1 MRVLSVAVSALIL
14 GCAFSGGAAAQSAF
28 LINDALKQAIKTHPG
43 VGEASANRRAT
54 QSELRQQQS
63 TLLPQIRIETR
74 NGPERFNQ
82 NVVPAPLGNNRWY
95 NGRSASV
102 VVRQLL
108 FDGFTSINEI
118 WRQAAR
124 VDAAAARVQER
135 TELLALDAAEAYID
149 IIRYQRL
156 IAVAQDNVRVH
167 RGLLA
172 NVTSRF
178 QGGRSGEGDL
188 EQTRE
193 RVENA
198 QATLAQFQQ
207 SLDEARAKYRRAVGI
222 EPINL
227 RTPGRLGGMPS
238 SRDKA
243 LAIAVRFNPTI
254 KAAGA
259 DAKAAKYAFDS
270 TAGAFVP
277 NVYLE
282 ARGTTGVDSDGYVGH
297 RDDVSAKVVMSWDIF
312 RGGQDS
318 WRRNEMSERYIES
331 TMRHARLQRDAI
343 ESIDRA
349 WAARTLT
356 ASRIASLNRQI
367 TSDRKVIVS
376 YKKEYEL
383 GQRSLVD
390 LLNGQNQLFNGLV
403 SLISTQSV
411 AVFADYQLLA
421 AMGGLIEYI
430 KAPPPA
436 DAAPLPIQ
444 PFGLFPTEVAP
455 ILLHLPKSGPKPL
468 KVERV
473 APVPALNF
481 AATTSPRKNDFSNRW
496 AGVNPVAE
504 LVDAASK
511 WQATHTHTK

>member
-1 MRVLSVAVSALIL
+1 
-14 GCAFSGGAAAQSAF
+14 
-28 LINDALKQAIKTHPG
+28 
-43 VGEASANRRAT
+43 
-54 QSELRQQQS
+54 
-63 TLLPQIRIETR
+63 
-74 NGPERFNQ
+74 
-82 NVVPAPLGNNRWY
+82 
-95 NGRSASV
+95 
-102 VVRQLL
+102 
-108 FDGFTSINEI
+108 
-118 WRQAAR
+118 
-124 VDAAAARVQER
+124 
-135 TELLALDAAEAYID
+135 
-149 IIRYQRL
+149 
-156 IAVAQDNVRVH
+156 
-167 RGLLA
+167 
-172 NVTSRF
+172 
-178 QGGRSGEGDL
+178 
-188 EQTRE
+188 
-193 RVENA
+193 
-198 QATLAQFQQ
+198 
-207 SLDEARAKYRRAVGI
+207 
-222 EPINL
+222 
-227 RTPGRLGGMPS
+227 
-238 SRDKA
+238 
-243 LAIAVRFNPTI
+243 
-254 KAAGA
+254 
-259 DAKAAKYAFDS
+259 
-270 TAGAFVP
+270 
-277 NVYLE
+277 
-282 ARGTTGVDSDGYVGH
+282 
-297 RDDVSAKVVMSWDIF
+297 
-312 RGGQDS
+312 
-318 WRRNEMSERYIES
+318 MSERYIES

-436 DAAPLPIQ
+436 DAAPLPVQ

-481 AATTSPRKNDFSNRW
+481 AATTSPGKNDFSNRW

-504 LVDAASK
+504 LVEAASK
-511 WQATHTHTK
+511 WQATHTHTE